1 MVARQEKSAGRRR
14 NAPVHGAE
22 EQALGAMSSL
32 PAVIA
37 NGPACATPPHE
48 MEVIAIPRSQ
58 GQVLE
63 RAWKGGRGYA
73 LRFLAYGERR
83 YITLGSERDG
93 WTRKRA
99 EEELQNILADVRRGL
114 WVPPDRN
121 GRTRGHTRD
130 GPETAPLFGP
140 FARDWLTA
148 RRAEVRPRSHEYL
161 EWALGHLLP
170 YFADW
175 PLCEIDVEAVDGYRR
190 HKSEQADLRRHA
202 LQRRKPLTD
211 EHGRVLRPVSPTSI
225 NKTIEVLQS
234 ILALAVEY
242 GHLAANPAAGRRRRL
257 KPQPRR
263 PVHLDAAAQIQAL
276 LDAAAQL
283 DREPYWRSSDRRAI
297 VATLLFAGPRAHE
310 LCHLLWRD
318 VDLANGRI
326 HIGRS
331 KTQAGLR
338 EIRLLHILR
347 DELAAHEARSHRPG
361 PDDLVFP
368 TGAGGVRDKDNLRN
382 RVLAAA
388 VERADQLLAERGQTP
403 LPRALTPHKLRHTF
417 ASILVACGE
426 DPASVMA
433 QLGHTDP
440 KFTLRVYTHVM
451 RRDPVDRAR
460 LRALVEGEI
469 FPGDRG

>member
-1 MVARQEKSAGRRR
+1 VRNRHRGGRRL
-14 NAPVHGAE
+14 PPPQ
-22 EQALGAMSSL
+22 EQTG
-32 PAVIA
+32 
-37 NGPACATPPHE
+37 GPSPP
-48 MEVIAIPRSQ
+48 R
-58 GQVLE
+58 
-63 RAWKGGRGYA
+63 
-73 LRFLAYGERR
+73 
-83 YITLGSERDG
+83 
-93 WTRKRA
+93 
-99 EEELQNILADVRRGL
+99 
-114 WVPPDRN
+114 
-121 GRTRGHTRD
+121 
-130 GPETAPLFGP
+130 
-140 FARDWLTA
+140 
-148 RRAEVRPRSHEYL
+148 
-161 EWALGHLLP
+161 
-170 YFADW
+170 
-175 PLCEIDVEAVDGYRR
+175 
-190 HKSEQADLRRHA
+190 

-211 EHGRVLRPVSPTSI
+211 EHGRVLRPLSPTSI

-242 GHLAANPAAGRRRRL
+242 GHLPANPAAGRRRRL

-283 DREPYWRSSDRRAI
+283 DREPYWRSNDRRAI

-326 HIGRS
+326 HVGRS

-338 EIRLLHILR
+338 EIRLLPILR
-347 DELAAHEARSHRPG
+347 DELAAHEAHAHRPG

-368 TGAGGVRDKDNLRN
+368 TGAGGLRDKDNLRN

-403 LPRALTPHKLRHTF
+403 LPRALTPHQLRHTF

-460 LRALVEGEI
+460 LRPLVEGEI
-469 FPGDRG
+469 FPATAVRETAGVGKILQSAAVQRVRASRAPRTKSSVARRHPQYA